1 MALLETIGNLR
12 AWQVGVIIA
21 VWVLGIVAAFGV
33 YQLSTQADDNSTDTL
48 GEDQQLYSVA
58 TGDLVNEVSVSGGLI
73 YPNRDTLD
81 FGVSGTVGR
90 VLVEEG
96 DFVTEGQTLAVLD
109 EESLANLEKNIAQA
123 ELDLRDARDALDEA
137 LDPYTALD
145 LAKAES
151 DVANA
156 EADLK
161 SQRED
166 LEGLLA
172 PSERAV
178 AQAEAKVATARA
190 AVSAAEAAL
199 ETAKAPASNQDVVR
213 ARSRITN
220 ARAQVVEAEE
230 ALKLLDEG
238 PDEEALEDAR
248 LKIDSAQTSL
258 RIARLDLFLLTR
270 DWGGTVGDE
279 RDRLEEARDAY
290 AATFLKWLG
299 VDLTEA
305 ERDIDPH
312 TLLETW
318 SADLEALFVRSDVLH
333 AVDIPHDDPDTR
345 WDESSVYVWVHF
357 YPGTIYVT
365 CESTA
370 TAHGPCVRGEM
381 DEAWAAIEPIEERI
395 VTLLLEEEKA
405 VVDAQLK
412 VTSAEENVEQAEDE
426 LADMLEEPDKLD
438 IQVQQASLNVA
449 EADLE
454 EAEEDLIVLI
464 AGPDQNEIEDR
475 EARLVQATVD
485 LQQAEADLV
494 DLTATPDDVDVNA
507 ARKRIVLAEATLADA
522 QESLAKVL
530 TGADPYLVALRE
542 ANVAASSAALD
553 SAKAALAQSTIVAP
567 WTGVIAKID
576 IEPGEEIGANSP
588 VFEIVDES
596 VVEVQ
601 GMVDEIDRLFVQ
613 TGQSVSVTMDA
624 LPGRT
629 LTGVVSDI
637 AASADGEGGIII
649 GDERGTTSGVVR
661 YDVSIRVETP
671 PDLLLPEGMSA
682 LASVVIRED
691 RDVLL
696 VPLDAVY
703 GTFDRPVLK
712 VRINGRTEDRPV
724 TLGNSDDFWVVV
736 ESGVYE
742 GDVIIMEYRDPTE
755 GFGGPGGLF
764 GGFGRPRL
772 GGGGR

>member
-1 MALLETIGNLR
+1 MLETIGNLR

-21 VWVLGIVAAFGV
+21 VWVVGIAGAFGV
-33 YQLSTQADDNSTDTL
+33 YQLFTQTDGGGDDPL

-73 YPNRDTLD
+73 FPNRDTLD

-96 DFVTEGQTLAVLD
+96 DFVTEGQALAVLD
-109 EESLANLEKNIAQA
+109 EESLANLEKDIAQA

-137 LDPYTALD
+137 LAPYTALD
-145 LAKAES
+145 LARAES
-151 DVANA
+151 DVAEA

-161 SQRED
+161 SRRDD
-166 LEGLLA
+166 LAAMLE
-172 PSERAV
+172 PSEQAV
-178 AQAEAKVATARA
+178 AQAQAKV
-190 AVSAAEAAL
+190 VSAKAALSSAEAAL
-199 ETAKAPASNQDVVR
+199 EEVKAPPSNHEIVS

-220 ARAQVVEAEE
+220 AKAQVADASE
-230 ALKLLDEG
+230 ALRQLKEG
-238 PDEEALEDAR
+238 PDEEALEDAQA
-248 LKIDSAQTSL
+248 KIDSAQTSL
-258 RIARLDLFLLTR
+258 SIARLDLLLLTR
-270 DWGGTVGDE
+270 EWDGKLGE
-279 RDRLEEARDAY
+279 EMDRLEAARDAY
-290 AATFLKWLG
+290 AATFFKWLRIE
-299 VDLTEA
+299 LTEA
-305 ERDIDPH
+305 QRYIEPDA
-312 TLLETW
+312 LLSLW
-318 SADLEALFVRSDVLH
+318 NADLEAIFVRKDSLH
-333 AVDIPHDDPDTR
+333 GVEVPFDDPSTP
-345 WDESSVYVWVHF
+345 WDDSHVYIWTHF
-357 YPGTIYVT
+357 YPGKIFAT
-365 CESTA
+365 CVSA
-370 TAHGPCVRGEM
+370 ALVQGPCVKAEM
-381 DEAWAAIEPIEERI
+381 DDAWAVIEPIEEI
-395 VTLLLEEEKA
+395 VATLLLQEEKA
-405 VVDAQLK
+405 VTDGQLS
-412 VTSAEENVEQAEDE
+412 VTRAEENLDE
-426 LADMLEEPDKLD
+426 ALGELGDMLAEPDRLD
-438 IQVQQASLNVA
+438 IEVQQASVNVA
-449 EADLE
+449 KSELQ
-454 EAEEDLIVLI
+454 EAEDDLVVLL
-464 AGPDQNEIEDR
+464 AGPDPNDVEDR
-475 EARLVQATVD
+475 EARLVQARVD

-494 DLTATPDDVDVNA
+494 DLTVVPHEIDVRA
-507 ARKRIVLAEATLADA
+507 AERRIVLAEATLVDA
-522 QESLAKVL
+522 QENLAKVL

-553 SAKAALAQSTIVAP
+553 SAKAALAQSTIAAP
-567 WTGVIAKID
+567 WTGVISKID
-576 IEPGEEIGANSP
+576 VEPGDQIGADSP

-637 AASADGEGGIII
+637 AANADGEGGIIL

-671 PDLLLPEGMSA
+671 PDLSLPEGLSA

-691 RDVLL
+691 RGVLL

-703 GTFDRPVLK
+703 GTFDRPILR
-712 VRINGRTEDRPV
+712 VRNNGETEDRPV

-736 ESGVYE
+736 ESGISE
-742 GDVIIMEYRDPTE
+742 GDVIILEYRDPSE

-772 GGGGR
+772 GGGTR